1 MRRLQVR
8 VLSGVHGRVVELVD
22 TRHLNCLSP
31 KGECGFDSRPD
42 YESKIKAMEQLQDYF
57 LRNILPI
64 IFKVIEYS
72 LLVGMIY
79 AGVMLIVN
87 TFKEIF

>member
-1 MRRLQVR
+1 M
-8 VLSGVHGRVVELVD
+8 VELVD